1 VPDSNYPDYDI
12 LMSWRYDV
20 TALSLPME
28 VMTMGESAKRST
40 IYFNPDLHRALRIK
54 AAHTQRTVS
63 DLVNDAVRLAL
74 REDQED
80 LAAFA
85 ERQAEPVMS
94 YEELLKDLKAH
105 GKI

>member
-1 VPDSNYPDYDI
+1 
-12 LMSWRYDV
+12 
-20 TALSLPME
+20 ME
-28 VMTMGESAKRST
+28 VMTMSEPAKRST
-40 IYFNPDLHRALRIK
+40 VYFSPDLHRALRIK

-80 LAAFA
+80 LAAFV
-85 ERQAEPVMS
+85 ERQEEPVMT
-94 YEELLKDLKAH
+94 YEDLLKDLKAH

>member
-1 VPDSNYPDYDI
+1 
-12 LMSWRYDV
+12 MSE
-20 TALSLPME
+20 P
-28 VMTMGESAKRST
+28 AKRST
-40 IYFNPDLHRALRIK
+40 VYFSPDLHRALRIK

-80 LAAFA
+80 LAVFA
-85 ERQAEPVMS
+85 EREREPVMS